1 MKRVTK
7 TNVMFTSII
16 LVYIIMI
23 FTLRLVPARI
33 NYNVLLVLPEVII
46 LLSALVVCFLLK
58 IESLKEAEFRAVS
71 FGTCA
76 KSFLLAFLCIPLIS
90 VINLISSLINGNATN
105 ATMLKMQQNPMW
117 LSIILIALIPAVI
130 EEFVFRGLIFGNYK
144 KRNPWKGVLLS
155 SLLFGLMHL
164 NINQFSYAFVLGIVL
179 ALLNYATGSLI
190 PNIILH
196 FTINANSVV
205 LSYLLADFENN
216 DEAVKEAVSNINTA
230 EAANQLAGTGFMT
243 YLVAVV
249 MLIFIIVSATT
260 LAVLLFVSI
269 CKGNRGIKSVT
280 AIFKKDMR
288 TCYADEGKYFDG
300 YLILGICICMV
311 FILYFDIIVKLL

>member
-23 FTLRLVPARI
+23 FTIRLVPAKI
-33 NYNVLLVLPEVII
+33 NYNVLLVLPEAVI
-46 LLSALVVCFLLK
+46 LLTALVVCFLLK
-58 IESLKEAEFRAVS
+58 IESLKEAEFRVVS

-90 VINLISSLINGNATN
+90 VINLISSLINGNAT
-105 ATMLKMQQNPMW
+105 ADTMTRMQQSPMW
-117 LSIILIALIPAVI
+117 LSIILIAFIPAVV
-130 EEFVFRGLIFGNYK
+130 EEFVFRGLVFGNYK

-155 SLLFGLMHL
+155 ALLFGLMHL

-190 PNIILH
+190 PSIILH

-205 LSYLLADFENN
+205 LSYLSSDFTNN
-216 DEAVKEAVSNINTA
+216 EAIQKAVSSGDTSSTVNRFANSEFMAYLISIA
-230 EAANQLAGTGFMT
+230 MIAAI
-243 YLVAVV
+243 VAV
-249 MLIFIIVSATT
+249 STT
-260 LAVLLFVSI
+260 FAVLLFASI
-269 CKGNRGIKSVT
+269 CKSNRGIKSVKN
-280 AIFKKDMR
+280 IFKKDMR
-288 TCYADEGKYFDG
+288 TSYADEGKYFDG
-300 YLILGICICMV
+300 YLILGICICIL
-311 FILYFDIIVKLL
+311 FILYFDIIIKLL

>member
-23 FTLRLVPARI
+23 FTIRLVPAKI
-33 NYNVLLVLPEVII
+33 NYNVLLILPEAVI
-46 LLSALVVCFLLK
+46 LLTALVVCFLLK
-58 IESLKEAEFRAVS
+58 IESLKEVELRVVS

-90 VINLISSLINGNATN
+90 VINLISSLINGNAT
-105 ATMLKMQQNPMW
+105 ADTMTRMQQSPMW
-117 LSIILIALIPAVI
+117 LSIILIAFIPAVV
-130 EEFVFRGLIFGNYK
+130 EEFVFRGLVFGNYK

-155 SLLFGLMHL
+155 ALLFGLMHL

-190 PNIILH
+190 PSIILH

-205 LSYLLADFENN
+205 LSYLSSDLTNS
-216 DEAVKEAVSNINTA
+216 EAIQKAVSTGDTSSAVNQF
-230 EAANQLAGTGFMT
+230 ANSEFMT
-243 YLVAVV
+243 YLISIAMIAAIVAV
-249 MLIFIIVSATT
+249 STT
-260 LAVLLFVSI
+260 FAVLLFASI
-269 CKGNRGIKSVT
+269 CKSNRGIKSVKS
-280 AIFKKDMR
+280 IFKKDMR
-288 TCYADEGKYFDG
+288 TSYADEGKYFDG
-300 YLILGICICMV
+300 YLILGICICIV
-311 FILYFDIIVKLL
+311 FILYFDIIIKLL